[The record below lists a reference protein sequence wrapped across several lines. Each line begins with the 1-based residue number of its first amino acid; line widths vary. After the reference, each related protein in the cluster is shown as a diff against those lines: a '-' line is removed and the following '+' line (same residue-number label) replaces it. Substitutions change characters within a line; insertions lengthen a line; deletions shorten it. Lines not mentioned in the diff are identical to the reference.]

1 MQTARRVYVDNDV
14 TASAPAGDGG
24 VPVRYEAW
32 VRVTDRRA
40 PGVVMLFRNGTAEC
54 GPVNSV
60 YLDAFSS
67 DEEPDIV

>member
-1 MQTARRVYVDNDV
+1 
-14 TASAPAGDGG
+14 
-24 VPVRYEAW
+24 
-32 VRVTDRRA
+32 
-40 PGVVMLFRNGTAEC
+40 MLFRNGTAEC